1 MNKEQKLQLSKMISE
16 NNITNNTDNIRT
28 LKHSQ
33 LILKDVNHLLKLKKT
48 NTKSEEEFSNQCFQE
63 CSFLSS
69 KYTDIYNK
77 LYKDELNLTILF
89 KFLDEL
95 KKIEDGIVDQH
106 EASFNVGKLLKQLYI
121 DSALKKA
128 DKLNKTDKKPEYK
141 TVKNV
146 SWRDFKKKT

>member
-1 MNKEQKLQLSKMISE
+1 MNKEQQLHLSKMISE
-16 NNITNNTDNIRT
+16 NNITNNTDTIRT

-33 LILKDVNHLLKLKKT
+33 LILKDVNHLLELKKT
-48 NTKSEEEFSNQCFQE
+48 NTLSDEFSNQCFQE

-77 LYKDELNLTILF
+77 LYKDELDLTFLF
-89 KFLDEL
+89 KFLEEL
-95 KKIEDGIVDQH
+95 KKIEDGVVDQH

-128 DKLNKTDKKPEYK
+128 DKLNKTDKKPEYN
-141 TVKNV
+141 TVKNIT
-146 SWRDFKKKT
+146 WRDFKRKT

>member
-1 MNKEQKLQLSKMISE
+1 M
-16 NNITNNTDNIRT
+16 
-28 LKHSQ
+28 
-33 LILKDVNHLLKLKKT
+33 NHLLELKKT

-146 SWRDFKKKT
+146 TWRDFKQKR

>member
-1 MNKEQKLQLSKMISE
+1 MNREERLHLNKMISE
-16 NNITNNTDNIRT
+16 NNIINNTDNIRS

-33 LILKDVNHLLKLKKT
+33 LILKDINHLLNLKKN
-48 NTKSEEEFSNQCFQE
+48 NTSTKEELSNKCFQE

-77 LYKDELNLTILF
+77 LFKDELDLTILF
-89 KFLDEL
+89 QFLDEL
-95 KKIEDGIVDQH
+95 KKIEDGKVDQH
-106 EASFNVGKLLKQLYI
+106 EASFNIGKLLKKLYI

-141 TVKNV
+141 TVKQIK
-146 SWRDFKKKT
+146 WKDFK